1 MINANLLITIR
12 TLFVNCFY
20 SLIIIFFNTMFSN
33 NYIFNNYIF
42 NNAIP

>member
-12 TLFVNCFY
+12 TLFVNFFY
-20 SLIIIFFNTMFSN
+20 FLIIIFFNSMFL
-33 NYIFNNYIF
+33 NNYIF